1 MPLTLSDVLTSATVD
16 EWETEI
22 LNWATSLGLTA
33 TSWQPGGVA
42 RTIIAVVANALAA
55 ADEVTTGIAAGG
67 YLDTAAAVTPEYG
80 PGWLDLVAQYV
91 FGLTRTPATQG
102 TSTCVLNNTG
112 APIGPIPAG
121 AYHLQAASGH
131 TYTNSAAITIAF
143 GATTIAL
150 VCDQVGVSD
159 AAATALTP
167 ITVYAGVSVNTTPPN
182 AGLITAAIGSPGET
196 NAALISRCRDK
207 LGALAPKLGNA
218 SSYRYFALTTT
229 EPNYPL
235 LGSPITRVQVNADA
249 YTGIVFVYLANASG
263 APAAG
268 DVTAMQ
274 TYLDQYATP
283 DSATMECAAATP
295 TPVTMQLIAYCP
307 ASYSSQVAADVSA
320 AYSAYIASLDIG
332 GEPLEGAFAGLF
344 GVSLDG
350 FENYLARRV
359 TYLRTQITT
368 LDNAAQSFILTT
380 TDKVAT
386 AGVVTVTYAG
396 V

>member
-42 RTIIAVVANALAA
+42 RTIIAVMANALAA

-67 YLDTAAAVTPEYG
+67 YLDTAATVTPEYG

-102 TSTCVLNNTG
+102 TSTCQLINSG

-131 TYTNSAAITIAF
+131 TYTNIAAITIAGG
-143 GATTIAL
+143 GASTTIAL

-167 ITVYAGVSVNTTPPN
+167 ITVYAGVTSG
-182 AGLITAAIGSPGET
+182 GLITAAIGSPGET

-229 EPNYPL
+229 ESGYPL
-235 LGSPITRVQVNADA
+235 PTAPITRVRVAADTF
-249 YTGIVFVYLANASG
+249 TGAVTVVLANASG
-263 APAAG
+263 APTGG
-268 DVTAMQ
+268 DVAAMQ
-274 TYLDQYATP
+274 TYLDDVATP
-283 DSATMECAAATP
+283 DSATMTCVAATQENLQL
-295 TPVTMQLIAYCP
+295 VMQAYCP
-307 ASYSSQVAADVSA
+307 V
-320 AYSAYIASLDIG
+320 AYSAQVVTDVTAAWLAYVASLDIG
-332 GEPLEGAFAGLF
+332 GQVLVGGAYGIPIEGLENFI
-344 GVSLDG
+344 
-350 FENYLARRV
+350 ARRV
-359 TYLRTQITT
+359 TYLRTQVTT
-368 LDNAAQSFILTT
+368 INGSPNDYLFSVVSPGN
-380 TDKVAT
+380 KVGVST
-386 AGVVTVTYAG
+386 AVTVTYAG

>member
-1 MPLTLSDVLTSATVD
+1 
-16 EWETEI
+16 
-22 LNWATSLGLTA
+22 
-33 TSWQPGGVA
+33 
-42 RTIIAVVANALAA
+42 
-55 ADEVTTGIAAGG
+55 
-67 YLDTAAAVTPEYG
+67 
-80 PGWLDLVAQYV
+80 
-91 FGLTRTPATQG
+91 
-102 TSTCVLNNTG
+102 
-112 APIGPIPAG
+112 
-121 AYHLQAASGH
+121 LQAASGH
-131 TYTNSAAITIAF
+131 TYTNSASITIAT

-167 ITVYAGVSVNTTPPN
+167 ITVYAGVTSG
-182 AGLITAAIGSPGET
+182 GLITAAIGSPGET

-249 YTGIVFVYLANASG
+249 YTGIVVVYLANASG
-263 APAAG
+263 APTVG
-268 DVTAMQ
+268 DVALMQ
-274 TYLDQYATP
+274 SYLDQYATP
-283 DSATMECAAATP
+283 DSATMTCAAATP
-295 TPVTMQLIAYCP
+295 TPVTMQLIAYCH
-307 ASYSSQVAADVSA
+307 ASYSSQVSADVSA

-332 GEPLEGAFAGLF
+332 GEPLEGALAGLY

-350 FENYLARRV
+350 FENYLARHV

-368 LDNAAQSFILTT
+368 LDNAAQSYVLST